1 LPMQE
6 FKALRNI
13 VDNTLWGEVGVGVNM
28 RNIMGVSCRVEFF
41 IWLWKGHAWI

>member
-6 FKALRNI
+6 FKCLYNV

-28 RNIMGVSCRVEFF
+28 RNIVSVNCNVEFF